1 MKRNNQKEVE
11 TSSHL
16 ITSRFSSYKER
27 TLMPDSTLQDRSI
40 NTIRFLSADAIQRAN
55 SGHPGMP
62 MGAAAMAYALWTRHL
77 SFNPKNP
84 DWWDRDRFILS
95 GGHGSMLLYSLLYL
109 TGYGITIEDIKD
121 FRQLGCKTPGHP
133 ENFCT
138 PGVEVTTGPLGQGL
152 ANSVGMAMA
161 EAHLAAVFNKP
172 DHKIVDHYIYAI
184 VTDGDLMEG
193 LSSEAASLAGHLR
206 LGKLILLYDDN
217 LISIDGSTDLTF
229 SEDRGARF
237 EALGWHI
244 QHVKDGND
252 VDAVDKAIEQA
263 KKDSRPSL
271 ILCRTNIGYGMP
283 NKQDTSKAHGEPA
296 GEEELAGAK
305 KKLGWPLE
313 PMFHVPDDVL
323 DYYRK
328 IGEGGA
334 EKEQEWNTLFEA
346 YIKAYP
352 ELAAELE
359 RRMKGK
365 LTDGWDK
372 DLPSFSVED
381 GSLAT
386 RSASGKVI
394 NALAAKLPEMIGG
407 SADLTPSNK
416 TWINDSP
423 SFQAD
428 SPEGRNIHYGVREHV
443 MGAAVNGMAAH
454 GGIIPYSGTFLM
466 FSDYMRPAIRLSALS
481 KHRSI
486 WVFTHDSIGVGED
499 GPTHQPVEQI
509 ASLRAIPDLVVIRP
523 GDANETVE
531 AWKIA
536 IERTNGPTLMAFTR
550 QNIPVLDRSKY
561 SPASGLRKGAYVL
574 ADLGENPEIIL
585 MATGSEVSLIV
596 EAGEKL
602 NADGVS
608 VRLVSFP
615 SWELFESQSQEY
627 RDSVLLPSVK
637 TRLAVEAGVSQ
648 GWKKWVG
655 DAGGVHAVDKFGKSA
670 PSNVVFETYGFTV
683 EIVLEKAREL
693 LGK

>member
-1 MKRNNQKEVE
+1 
-11 TSSHL
+11 
-16 ITSRFSSYKER
+16 
-27 TLMPDSTLQDRSI
+27 
-40 NTIRFLSADAIQRAN
+40 
-55 SGHPGMP
+55 
-62 MGAAAMAYALWTRHL
+62 
-77 SFNPKNP
+77 
-84 DWWDRDRFILS
+84 
-95 GGHGSMLLYSLLYL
+95 
-109 TGYGITIEDIKD
+109 
-121 FRQLGCKTPGHP
+121 GCKTPGHP

-152 ANSVGMAMA
+152 ANSVGMAIA

-206 LGKLILLYDDN
+206 LGKIILLYDDN
-217 LISIDGSTDLTF
+217 LISIDGSTNLTF

-252 VDAVDKAIEQA
+252 VDAVDKAIERA
-263 KKDSRPSL
+263 KNDPRPSL
-271 ILCRTNIGYGMP
+271 ILCRTHIGYGMP
-283 NKQDTSKAHGEPA
+283 NKQDTAKAHGEPA
-296 GEEELAGAK
+296 GEDELAGAK
-305 KKLGWPLE
+305 KKLGWPQE

-323 DYYRK
+323 EYYRK
-328 IGEGGA
+328 IGKNGA
-334 EKEQEWNTLFEA
+334 EKEREWDKRFEA
-346 YIKAYP
+346 YSKAYP
-352 ELAAELE
+352 EPAAELE
-359 RRMKGK
+359 RRMKGELAK
-365 LTDGWDK
+365 GWDS
-372 DLPSFSVED
+372 DLPSFGVED
-381 GSLAT
+381 GPLAT
-386 RSASGKVI
+386 RGASGKVI
-394 NALAAKLPEMIGG
+394 NALALKLTEMIGG

-466 FSDYMRPAIRLSALS
+466 FSDYMRPSIRLSALS

-523 GDANETVE
+523 GDANEVVE
-531 AWKIA
+531 AWRIA
-536 IERTNGPTLMAFTR
+536 IERTYGPTLMAFTR
-550 QNIPVLDRSKY
+550 QKVPILDRTKY
-561 SPASGLRKGAYVL
+561 ATASGLRKGAYIL

-602 NADGVS
+602 FADGVS

-627 RDSVLLPSVK
+627 RDSVLPPDVRI
-637 TRLAVEAGVSQ
+637 RLAVEAGVSQ
-648 GWKKWVG
+648 GWKKWTG
-655 DAGGVHAVDKFGKSA
+655 DAGGIIAVDKFGKSA
-670 PSNVVFETYGFTV
+670 PSNVVFEAYGFTV
-683 EIVLEKAREL
+683 ENVLEKARQL